1 MSMYE
6 EEAKRALSEWASSKY
21 ALFKGMGLTW
31 QLPSAFGSRGLVE
44 ADGSTFRKFDRS
56 KPYLVGD
63 VHCIDR
69 IDEDTFVAMWY
80 QLKSPDPSTGLTEI
94 TRDYEKNWE
103 VDLGSGGA
111 FSGAD
116 YNPHS
121 DTVLS
126 ARDDEVIEVDRS
138 GNILRTLG
146 SAGGNDFSGY
156 LRQITWDRRMWDL
169 APSERGVWVSDRDN
183 HWVALA
189 NFNGDLLWD
198 FGVYGTSGSDDTHLN
213 QPLHA
218 SAGYT
223 ESDGIGSYVAIADN
237 QNHRVLLVDF
247 DTKNVLNR
255 VMYPCPTWSMIH
267 QNSLVSITGWK
278 GEYGPPLFVNKEKL
292 RWGRLPIFDAVNSIR
307 VYDDRIL
314 TCGGAYTKAAAGGA
328 FEIDLS
334 RYNFWLPQRNP
345 TFYDAETLSANE
357 TVTSPPIVPFGLYD
371 VTVYFIATQ
380 DASYDVEVA
389 RTDATAFKSWET
401 YHSSPTISAN
411 TLDVTKVTGGS
422 YMLRVKPTMG
432 GTSGDVSMWAVMEP
446 KK

>member
-1 MSMYE
+1 MYE
-6 EEAKRALSEWASSKY
+6 PEAEEALKKWSSNRY

-56 KPYLVGD
+56 EPYVVGD

-69 IDEDTFVAMWY
+69 IDEDTFVVQWIGLDNPNA
-80 QLKSPDPSTGLTEI
+80 GLTEI

-103 VDLGSGGA
+103 IDLGSGVM
-111 FSGAD
+111 FNGAD

-126 ARDDEVIEVDRS
+126 ARNDEVVEVDRD
-138 GNILRTLG
+138 GNVLRTLG
-146 SAGGNDFSGY
+146 AAGGNDFSNKIH
-156 LRQITWDRRMWDL
+156 QISWDKRMWDL
-169 APSERGVWVSDRDN
+169 GPSDRGIWVSDGNN

-189 NFNGDLLWD
+189 NFDGDLLWD
-198 FGVYGTSGSDDTHLN
+198 FGVYGTSGTDDTHLGS
-213 QPLHA
+213 PRHA

-223 ESDGIGSYVAIADN
+223 PGTGSYVAIADTG
-237 QNHRVLLVDF
+237 NHRVLLVDY
-247 DTKNVLNR
+247 DTENVLNR
-255 VMYPCPTWSMIH
+255 IMYPSPTWSMIH

-278 GEYGPPLFVNKEKL
+278 GEYGPPLFVNKDKL
-292 RWGRLPIFDAVNSIR
+292 RWARLPIFDAVNSVR
-307 VYDDRIL
+307 VYGDKIL
-314 TCGGAYTKAAAGGA
+314 TCGGAFTKAAAGGA

-334 RYNFWLPQRNP
+334 RYNFWLPPRNP
-345 TFYDAETLSANE
+345 TFFDGKSLGANE
-357 TVTSPPIVPFGLYD
+357 TAISPLIVPLGVYD
-371 VTVYFIATQ
+371 VTIYFIATQ

-389 RTDATAFKSWET
+389 RTDACAFRSWET
-401 YHSSPTISAN
+401 YHSSGTISAN

-422 YMLRVKPTMG
+422 YMLRVEPTMG